1 MDDQLVVPTHS
12 SIILKYQ
19 IQSTALPSILIAFSI
34 LLGSCSH
41 NSPLPQREAVLRALA
56 EKRYE
61 AASNKLDTLIA
72 HQPDSIQHY
81 ILRGY
86 AQDELQ
92 NYAAGIADFTAA
104 IQIDSSSA
112 IAYNNRG
119 YAYYLSNQ
127 FKLAE
132 QDYTCA
138 IQLTPSFSPAFGNR
152 ALLYVA
158 TSKYQQ
164 AIQDVDCALALGDTT
179 NSTYYNLKGYS
190 ELQLGY
196 PSLAIR
202 TLSCALRLDSAYR
215 DAATHQ
221 RDARKALTDS
231 INNQRVN
238 R

>member
-1 MDDQLVVPTHS
+1 MNYH
-12 SIILKYQ
+12 IR
-19 IQSTALPSILIAFSI
+19 STALSVSLITS
-34 LLGSCSH
+34 LLPLLSGCSPKGS
-41 NSPLPQREAVLRALA
+41 LPKHESVVRALT

-61 AASNKLDTLIA
+61 AAISKLDTLIA
-72 HQPDSIQHY
+72 HQPDSTQHY
-81 ILRGY
+81 MLRGY

-92 NYAAGIADFTAA
+92 NYEAGIADFTAA